1 MEIIVRV
8 VVGLALLV
16 LGRKLFW
23 LFVGAVGFGAG
34 MILAGQF
41 FGGQSEAV
49 QMIIALLA
57 GMIGAVLAI
66 FLQRFAVGL
75 AGFVVGGYLAL
86 SLVRAF
92 SIPTGDIAWLP
103 FLIGGIAGA
112 VLLALVFEWAIIF
125 LSSLTGALLIVQGYD
140 FGQPVATL
148 LFIVL
153 FFFGFAIQTMP
164 WRKKR
169 Q

>member
-8 VVGLALLV
+8 VIGLALLV

-34 MILAGQF
+34 MILVGQF

-49 QMIIALLA
+49 QLVIALLA

-66 FLQRFAVGL
+66 FLQRIAVGL

-92 SIPTGDIAWLP
+92 SVSIGDIAWLP

-140 FGQPVATL
+140 FGQPLATL
-148 LFIVL
+148 LFVVL
-153 FFFGFAIQTMP
+153 FFFGFAIQTVP
-164 WRKKR
+164 WRKRR